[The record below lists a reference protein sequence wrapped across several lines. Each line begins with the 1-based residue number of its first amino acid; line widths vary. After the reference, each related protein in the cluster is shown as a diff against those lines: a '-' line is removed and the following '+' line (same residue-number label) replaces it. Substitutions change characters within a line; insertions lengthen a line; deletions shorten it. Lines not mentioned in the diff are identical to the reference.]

1 MCAGKMI
8 SSVLM
13 VCLFSGLP
21 AWADDLPIEPDLGL
35 STAWCEFSGPDP
47 VVVINFPNGEGR
59 RFDEARTSGGVVN
72 GTIHLMLLDGMG
84 VPINDY
90 PREDIWLESVDGGA
104 ASCLQGSIADANTD
118 VNGETSW
125 VNPLMAGGYS
135 EANTDVIINGSPLFS
150 LGLNVHFN
158 SPDINVDGVVNLTD
172 VAMFSQ
178 DFFGWTYQ
186 FRSDF
191 HYDGIV
197 NLSDLAILGE
207 GLGASCP

>member
-1 MCAGKMI
+1 MRSGKMI

-13 VCLFSGLP
+13 VWLLTGLP
-21 AWADDLPIEPDLGL
+21 AWGDDVPIEPDLEL
-35 STAWCEFSGPDP
+35 SAAWCEFSGPDP
-47 VVVINFPNGEGR
+47 VVVVNFPSGEGR
-59 RFDEARTSGGVVN
+59 RFDEARISGGVVN

-90 PREDIWLESVDGGA
+90 PREDIWLISVDGGA
-104 ASCLQGSIADANTD
+104 ASCIQGSLADANTD

-135 EANTDVIINGSPLFS
+135 EANTSVIINGSPLIS
-150 LGLNVHFN
+150 PGLNIHFN
-158 SPDINVDGVVNLTD
+158 SPDINLDGVVNLTD

-191 HYDGIV
+191 HFDGFL

-207 GLGASCP
+207 GIGASCP